1 MFGILAFV
9 VIPIK
14 AGSMKTF
21 GPSINAWNADGTL
34 TYVPFSIER
43 LAGAWRG
50 WLERAA
56 VWAASVRASM
66 QYRRVLAGDL
76 SREQLALLVA
86 ASWGG
91 PARYVMTQ
99 PGEALKARRT
109 IRHAARVWR
118 VTRRSRLSS
127 AA

>member
-1 MFGILAFV
+1 
-9 VIPIK
+9 
-14 AGSMKTF
+14 MKTF

-34 TYVPFSIER
+34 TYLPFSIGQ

-50 WLERAA
+50 WLGRGT
-56 VWAASVRASM
+56 VWAASVRASIE
-66 QYRRVLAGDL
+66 YRRMLAKNP

-91 PARYVMTQ
+91 PERYVMTQ
-99 PGEALKARRT
+99 PGHVLKARKT

-118 VTRRSRLSS
+118 VTRRCQLSS
-127 AA
+127 VA

>member
-1 MFGILAFV
+1 MR
-9 VIPIK
+9 
-14 AGSMKTF
+14 TF

-43 LAGAWRG
+43 LAGVWRAWRG
-50 WLERAA
+50 RACA
-56 VWAASVRASM
+56 WTTSVRAAM
-66 QYRRVLAGDL
+66 NYRRVLAKDL

-109 IRHAARVWR
+109 VRHAARVWR
-118 VTRRSRLSS
+118 VTRRCRLSS
-127 AA
+127 IA